1 MEKMLLTA
9 AIFLVPTL
17 LLVTGF
23 KLSGRRVEWV
33 PLLWSGLAYAV
44 YMTLLRSRGVVP
56 EPAFMA
62 ELSLNWYGKGLAIL
76 GTLTMLYYLPGVS
89 FRAAGVCW
97 KQTEGSLGPV
107 VTTAV
112 MTILSATIISG
123 IVSTSPNT
131 TLEWLAFQATMP
143 GLDEELFMRGLLLL
157 LLHQA
162 FGKNLRF
169 WGIET
174 GWGLWLTTLLFGLLH
189 GVAWTDAGLAL
200 NFPAIVMTGTIGFV
214 EGWLRERSG
223 SLVAPILF
231 HNGFNLAQSF
241 V

>member
-1 MEKMLLTA
+1 MEKILLTA

-17 LLVTGF
+17 LLVAGF
-23 KLSGRRVEWV
+23 KLSGRRVEWA
-33 PLLWSGLAYAV
+33 PLLWSGFAFAV
-44 YMTLLRSRGVVP
+44 YMTLLRSRGVIP

-76 GTLTMLYYLPGVS
+76 GTLTMLYYL
-89 FRAAGVCW
+89 
-97 KQTEGSLGPV
+97 
-107 VTTAV
+107 
-112 MTILSATIISG
+112 
-123 IVSTSPNT
+123 
-131 TLEWLAFQATMP
+131 
-143 GLDEELFMRGLLLL
+143 
-157 LLHQA
+157 
-162 FGKNLRF
+162 
-169 WGIET
+169 
-174 GWGLWLTTLLFGLLH
+174 H

-200 NFPAIVMTGTIGFV
+200 SLPAIVMTGTIGFV